1 MTLAACWYTV
11 DAPTVWPVSSQA
23 QRLVLMSE
31 ITAIGLGLVAG
42 HGAC

>member
-11 DAPTVWPVSSQA
+11 DAPTVWPA

-42 HGAC
+42 YGAC